1 MARTVNYS
9 KKVEKIKAQLDELV
23 AEIEN
28 GSSKKVEA
36 EVDQKIKISDIDFDS
51 EELSVLMKIQARL
64 TRVIQAKYKA

>member
-36 EVDQKIKISDIDFDS
+36 EVDQKIKISDIDFES

>member
-36 EVDQKIKISDIDFDS
+36 EVEQKIKISDIDFES

>member
-36 EVDQKIKISDIDFDS
+36 EVEQKIKISDIDFDS